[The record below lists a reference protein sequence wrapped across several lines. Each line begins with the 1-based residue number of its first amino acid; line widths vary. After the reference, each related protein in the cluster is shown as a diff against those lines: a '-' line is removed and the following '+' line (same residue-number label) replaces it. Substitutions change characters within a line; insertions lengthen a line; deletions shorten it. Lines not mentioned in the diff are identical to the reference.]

1 VKELMKLVTA
11 EARPFM
17 VEVKELLVVD
27 IIFELIIVVVPI
39 EPAKLEV
46 KVLAVEVK
54 VLAAFKL
61 VIVALVAFKLPVLVV
76 EAFTVFA
83 DTELKIGLLVNE

>member
-1 VKELMKLVTA
+1 
-11 EARPFM
+11 
-17 VEVKELLVVD
+17 
-27 IIFELIIVVVPI
+27 
-39 EPAKLEV
+39 
-46 KVLAVEVK
+46 VLAVEVK

-83 DTELKIGLLVNE
+83 ATELKIGLLVNE